1 MENSS
6 KKTDIKNCK
15 VKKEYDAK
23 ELFGDSN
30 EIIIRYHEEQY
41 RLRITKNEKLVMNK

>member
-1 MENSS
+1 MENPNNSPVE
-6 KKTDIKNCK
+6 KPDNAKR
-15 VKKEYDAK
+15 EYDAK

-30 EIIIRYHEEQY
+30 EIIINYQNEQY